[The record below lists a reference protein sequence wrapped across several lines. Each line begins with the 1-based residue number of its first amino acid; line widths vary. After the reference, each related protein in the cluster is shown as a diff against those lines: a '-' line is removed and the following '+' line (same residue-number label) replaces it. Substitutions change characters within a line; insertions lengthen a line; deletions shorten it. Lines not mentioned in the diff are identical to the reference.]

1 MKKRSMVCRLG
12 KFPQLTRTVFTS
24 ADGLASDNITAL
36 CYGADNCL
44 YVGTDRGLSKI
55 DGKKITTVDIGIEN
69 APISMLFCANDGHI
83 FVGTGKSVIELSGKK
98 IIASREFSS
107 DAVAMKQ
114 GCDNVT
120 WILTKTVLY
129 RFPQG
134 AKEHDLKIGVPG
146 KGSCIAVFGN
156 NKVYV
161 GTESD
166 GLHALVGKRWHWSEL
181 MEGVTGILSNNISCL
196 DIDPAGDV
204 WIGTDKGVC
213 VYDDNS
219 YWLDNSKITGLP
231 NGEITGMVT
240 DSEGRRYFT
249 TSCGLIILHNGKLS
263 YYGYKR
269 WLPDMHA
276 TGIVLSPDGS
286 FCVSTASGGIS
297 VFKTEMM
304 SLEEKAKR
312 LRAFSEK
319 YNVRK
324 DGFVLERALEHEGVV
339 SENEGYVCTGDNDGL
354 WTGLYLGALC
364 FEYACTKDPEVRA
377 AAHRSLLAMI
387 KLTEITGIEGFTAR
401 SIRYIDEAGYGT
413 GVRHEWHHTA
423 DKDGN
428 ELEWLGE
435 TSSDEMVGHFYA
447 YSNYFDLVADDEEK
461 KLIASV
467 VKKIL
472 DHILDNKFRL
482 VDTDGVPTTWANWD
496 PDLLNNDHKWIYEK
510 GTNSLQILT
519 FLKAGYHITGDKRY
533 EDAFEYLIRD
543 KHFAMNLMQ
552 YKILDGHLLH
562 IDDNHDF
569 LMISL
574 LMRYVDDPK
583 LRSVFAMGLTHHW
596 DDEKAE
602 HNAFFNFVYGACTG
616 EQCDIE
622 TSVDELADYPM
633 DQILWTLY
641 NSWRDL
647 DWDMRPTEVGMIPQ
661 LYHPLPAHERR
672 INSCDSNRFIADS
685 GIAGE
690 AECLF
695 TKSDDPTAFTMFPGT
710 GDDHGMYLMACTNY
724 THPYWFA
731 RYYGLIEEAE

>member
-304 SLEEKAKR
+304 TLEEKAKR

-574 LMRYVDDPK
+574 LMRYVENPK

-685 GIAGE
+685 GIAGK
-690 AECLF
+690 AERLF

>member
-1 MKKRSMVCRLG
+1 MVCRLG

-44 YVGTDRGLSKI
+44 YVGTDIGLSKI

-83 FVGTGKSVIELSGKK
+83 FVGTGKSIIELSGKK

-114 GCDNVT
+114 DCDNVT
-120 WILTKTVLY
+120 WVLTKTVLY

-134 AKEHDLKIGVPG
+134 AKEFDLKIGVPG

-304 SLEEKAKR
+304 TLEEKAKR

-339 SENEGYVCTGDNDGL
+339 SEDEGYVCTGDNDGL

-387 KLTEITGIEGFTAR
+387 KLTEVTGIEGFTAR

-574 LMRYVDDPK
+574 LMRYVEDPK

-622 TSVDELADYPM
+622 TSIDELADYPM

-685 GIAGE
+685 GIADE
-690 AECLF
+690 AERLF

>member
-1 MKKRSMVCRLG
+1 M
-12 KFPQLTRTVFTS
+12 
-24 ADGLASDNITAL
+24 
-36 CYGADNCL
+36 
-44 YVGTDRGLSKI
+44 
-55 DGKKITTVDIGIEN
+55 
-69 APISMLFCANDGHI
+69 
-83 FVGTGKSVIELSGKK
+83 
-98 IIASREFSS
+98 
-107 DAVAMKQ
+107 
-114 GCDNVT
+114 
-120 WILTKTVLY
+120 LY
-129 RFPQG
+129 RFPHG
-134 AKEHDLKIGVPG
+134 AEDHDLKIGVPG
-146 KGSCIAVFGN
+146 KGSCIAVCGN

-181 MEGVTGILSNNISCL
+181 MEGVTGILSDNISCL

-219 YWLDNSKITGLP
+219 YWLDGSKIAALP
-231 NGEITGMVT
+231 KGEITGMAT

-249 TSCGLIILHNGKLS
+249 TACGLIILHNGKLS

-276 TGIVLSPDGS
+276 TGIVLSPDGG
-286 FCVSTASGGIS
+286 FCVSTASG
-297 VFKTEMM
+297 
-304 SLEEKAKR
+304 
-312 LRAFSEK
+312 
-319 YNVRK
+319 
-324 DGFVLERALEHEGVV
+324 
-339 SENEGYVCTGDNDGL
+339 
-354 WTGLYLGALC
+354 GALC

-401 SIRYIDEAGYGT
+401 AIRYSDEAGYGT

-519 FLKAGYHITGDKRY
+519 FLKAGYHMTGEQRY
-533 EDAFEYLIRD
+533 EDAFEYLIKD

-574 LMRYVDDPK
+574 LMRYVEDPK

-602 HNAFFNFVYGACTG
+602 RNAFFNFVYGACTG

-622 TSVDELADYPM
+622 ASVDELADYPM
-633 DQILWTLY
+633 DQVLWTLY

-661 LYHPLPAHERR
+661 LCSPLPAHERR
-672 INSCDSNRFIADS
+672 IIGCDSNRFIADS

-690 AECLF
+690 AERLF

-710 GDDHGMYLMACTNY
+710 GDDHGMYLSACTNY

>member
-1 MKKRSMVCRLG
+1 MVCRLG

-134 AKEHDLKIGVPG
+134 AKEFDLKIGVPG

-304 SLEEKAKR
+304 TLEEKAKR

-339 SENEGYVCTGDNDGL
+339 SEDEGYVCTGDNDGL

-364 FEYACTKDPEVRA
+364 FEYACTKDPDVRA

-690 AECLF
+690 AERLF
-695 TKSDDPTAFTMFPGT
+695 TKPDDPTAFTMFPGT

>member
-12 KFPQLTRTVFTS
+12 KFSQLTRTVFTS

-83 FVGTGKSVIELSGKK
+83 FVGTGKSIIELSGKK

-134 AKEHDLKIGVPG
+134 AKEFDLKIGVPG

-304 SLEEKAKR
+304 TLEEKAKR

-690 AECLF
+690 AERLF
-695 TKSDDPTAFTMFPGT
+695 TKLDDPTAFTMFPGT

>member
-1 MKKRSMVCRLG
+1 MVCRLG

-83 FVGTGKSVIELSGKK
+83 FVGTGKSIIELSGKK

-134 AKEHDLKIGVPG
+134 AKEFDLKIGVPG

-304 SLEEKAKR
+304 TLEEKAKR

-690 AECLF
+690 AERLF
-695 TKSDDPTAFTMFPGT
+695 MKSDDPTAFTMFPGT

>member
-1 MKKRSMVCRLG
+1 MVCRLG

-114 GCDNVT
+114 DCDNVT

-134 AKEHDLKIGVPG
+134 AKEFDLKIGVPG

-240 DSEGRRYFT
+240 DNEGRRYFT

-276 TGIVLSPDGS
+276 TGI
-286 FCVSTASGGIS
+286 S

-304 SLEEKAKR
+304 TLEEKAKR

-401 SIRYIDEAGYGT
+401 SIRYIDEAGYG
-413 GVRHEWHHTA
+413 
-423 DKDGN
+423 
-428 ELEWLGE
+428 
-435 TSSDEMVGHFYA
+435 
-447 YSNYFDLVADDEEK
+447 SNYFDLVADDEEK

-690 AECLF
+690 AERLF

>member
-114 GCDNVT
+114 DCNNVT

-134 AKEHDLKIGVPG
+134 AKEFDLKIGVPG

-286 FCVSTASGGIS
+286 FCVSTASGGLS
-297 VFKTEMM
+297 VFKTDMM
-304 SLEEKAKR
+304 TLEEKAKR
-312 LRAFSEK
+312 LPPAPRTRRIAP
-319 YNVRK
+319 R
-324 DGFVLERALEHEGVV
+324 L
-339 SENEGYVCTGDNDGL
+339 
-354 WTGLYLGALC
+354 
-364 FEYACTKDPEVRA
+364 
-377 AAHRSLLAMI
+377 
-387 KLTEITGIEGFTAR
+387 TAR
-401 SIRYIDEAGYGT
+401 CSR
-413 GVRHEWHHTA
+413 
-423 DKDGN
+423 
-428 ELEWLGE
+428 
-435 TSSDEMVGHFYA
+435 
-447 YSNYFDLVADDEEK
+447 
-461 KLIASV
+461 
-467 VKKIL
+467 
-472 DHILDNKFRL
+472 
-482 VDTDGVPTTWANWD
+482 
-496 PDLLNNDHKWIYEK
+496 
-510 GTNSLQILT
+510 
-519 FLKAGYHITGDKRY
+519 
-533 EDAFEYLIRD
+533 
-543 KHFAMNLMQ
+543 
-552 YKILDGHLLH
+552 
-562 IDDNHDF
+562 
-569 LMISL
+569 
-574 LMRYVDDPK
+574 
-583 LRSVFAMGLTHHW
+583 
-596 DDEKAE
+596 
-602 HNAFFNFVYGACTG
+602 
-616 EQCDIE
+616 
-622 TSVDELADYPM
+622 
-633 DQILWTLY
+633 
-641 NSWRDL
+641 
-647 DWDMRPTEVGMIPQ
+647 
-661 LYHPLPAHERR
+661 
-672 INSCDSNRFIADS
+672 
-685 GIAGE
+685 
-690 AECLF
+690 
-695 TKSDDPTAFTMFPGT
+695 
-710 GDDHGMYLMACTNY
+710 
-724 THPYWFA
+724 
-731 RYYGLIEEAE
+731 

>member
-1 MKKRSMVCRLG
+1 MVCRLG

-276 TGIVLSPDGS
+276 TGIVLSPDAS
-286 FCVSTASGGIS
+286 FGASTASGGIS

-304 SLEEKAKR
+304 TLEEKAKR

-339 SENEGYVCTGDNDGL
+339 SEDEGYVCTGDNDGL

-364 FEYACTKDPEVRA
+364 FEYACTKDPEGRA
-377 AAHRSLLAMI
+377 AAHRPLLAMI

-622 TSVDELADYPM
+622 TSIDELADYPM

-672 INSCDSNRFIADS
+672 INSCDSNRFSADS
-685 GIAGE
+685 AVAGE
-690 AECLF
+690 AERLF

>member
-1 MKKRSMVCRLG
+1 MVCRLG

-44 YVGTDRGLSKI
+44 YVGTDKGLSKI

-83 FVGTGKSVIELSGKK
+83 FVGTGKSIIELNGKK
-98 IIASREFSS
+98 VIASREFSS

-114 GCDNVT
+114 DCDNVT

-134 AKEHDLKIGVPG
+134 AKEFDLKIGVPG

-231 NGEITGMVT
+231 KGEITGMAT

-304 SLEEKAKR
+304 TLEEKAKK

-339 SENEGYVCTGDNDGL
+339 SEDEGYVCTGDNDGL

-533 EDAFEYLIRD
+533 EDAFEYLIKD

-616 EQCDIE
+616 EWYNADDCI
-622 TSVDELADYPM
+622 DELM
-633 DQILWTLY
+633 DMPTDQVMWQLY
-641 NSWRDL
+641 NSYRKDL
-647 DWDMRPTEVGMIPQ
+647 KWDMAPADIGMPPQ
-661 LYHPLPAHERR
+661 LFEPLPAHERR
-672 INSCDSNRFIADS
+672 ITSNDSNRFTVDS
-685 GIAGE
+685 G
-690 AECLF
+690 AEDVAQEIF
-695 TKSDDPTAFTMFPGT
+695 KKSDEPTAYTMFPGT
-710 GDDHGMYLMACTNY
+710 GNDKGLVLKTCTNF

-731 RYYGLIEEAE
+731 RYYGLIEDCE

>member
-44 YVGTDRGLSKI
+44 YVGTDIGLSKI

-83 FVGTGKSVIELSGKK
+83 FVGTGKSIIELSGKK

-114 GCDNVT
+114 DCDNVT

-134 AKEHDLKIGVPG
+134 AKEFDLKIGVPG

-231 NGEITGMVT
+231 KGEITGMVT

-304 SLEEKAKR
+304 TLEEKAKR

-339 SENEGYVCTGDNDGL
+339 SEDEGYVCTGDNDGL

-387 KLTEITGIEGFTAR
+387 KLTEVTGIEGFTAR

-447 YSNYFDLVADDEEK
+447 YSNYFDFVADDEEK

-574 LMRYVDDPK
+574 LMRYVEDPK

-690 AECLF
+690 AERLF

>member
-134 AKEHDLKIGVPG
+134 AKEFDLKIGVPG

-304 SLEEKAKR
+304 TLEEKAKR

-339 SENEGYVCTGDNDGL
+339 SEDEGYVCTGDNDGL

-574 LMRYVDDPK
+574 LMRYVEDPK

-672 INSCDSNRFIADS
+672 INSCDSNRVIADS
-685 GIAGE
+685 GIASE
-690 AECLF
+690 AERLF

>member
-304 SLEEKAKR
+304 TLEEKAKR

-690 AECLF
+690 AEHLF

>member
-44 YVGTDRGLSKI
+44 YVGTDIGLSKI

-83 FVGTGKSVIELSGKK
+83 FVGTGKSIIELSGKK

-114 GCDNVT
+114 DCDNVT
-120 WILTKTVLY
+120 WVLTKTVLY

-134 AKEHDLKIGVPG
+134 AKEFDLKIGVPG

-231 NGEITGMVT
+231 KGEITGMVT

-304 SLEEKAKR
+304 TLEEKAKR

-339 SENEGYVCTGDNDGL
+339 SEDEGYVCTGDNDGL

-387 KLTEITGIEGFTAR
+387 KLTEVTGIEGFTAR
-401 SIRYIDEAGYGT
+401 SIRY
-413 GVRHEWHHTA
+413 
-423 DKDGN
+423 
-428 ELEWLGE
+428 
-435 TSSDEMVGHFYA
+435 
-447 YSNYFDLVADDEEK
+447 
-461 KLIASV
+461 
-467 VKKIL
+467 
-472 DHILDNKFRL
+472 
-482 VDTDGVPTTWANWD
+482 
-496 PDLLNNDHKWIYEK
+496 
-510 GTNSLQILT
+510 
-519 FLKAGYHITGDKRY
+519 
-533 EDAFEYLIRD
+533 
-543 KHFAMNLMQ
+543 
-552 YKILDGHLLH
+552 
-562 IDDNHDF
+562 
-569 LMISL
+569 
-574 LMRYVDDPK
+574 
-583 LRSVFAMGLTHHW
+583 
-596 DDEKAE
+596 
-602 HNAFFNFVYGACTG
+602 
-616 EQCDIE
+616 
-622 TSVDELADYPM
+622 
-633 DQILWTLY
+633 
-641 NSWRDL
+641 
-647 DWDMRPTEVGMIPQ
+647 
-661 LYHPLPAHERR
+661 
-672 INSCDSNRFIADS
+672 
-685 GIAGE
+685 
-690 AECLF
+690 
-695 TKSDDPTAFTMFPGT
+695 
-710 GDDHGMYLMACTNY
+710 
-724 THPYWFA
+724 
-731 RYYGLIEEAE
+731 

>member
-1 MKKRSMVCRLG
+1 MVCRLG

-134 AKEHDLKIGVPG
+134 AKEFDLKIGVPG

-304 SLEEKAKR
+304 TLEEKAKR

-622 TSVDELADYPM
+622 TSIDELADYPM

-690 AECLF
+690 AEHLF

>member
-1 MKKRSMVCRLG
+1 MVCRLG

-83 FVGTGKSVIELSGKK
+83 FVGTGKSIIELSGKK

-304 SLEEKAKR
+304 TLEEKAKR

-339 SENEGYVCTGDNDGL
+339 SEDEGYVCTGDNDGL

-690 AECLF
+690 AERLF
-695 TKSDDPTAFTMFPGT
+695 RKSDDPTAFTMFPGT

>member
-98 IIASREFSS
+98 SIASREFSS

-114 GCDNVT
+114 DCNNVT

-134 AKEHDLKIGVPG
+134 AKEFDLKIGVPG

-304 SLEEKAKR
+304 TLEEKAKR

-339 SENEGYVCTGDNDGL
+339 SEDEGYVCTGDNDGL

-685 GIAGE
+685 GIAGK
-690 AECLF
+690 AERLF

>member
-55 DGKKITTVDIGIEN
+55 DGKRITTVDIGIEN

-83 FVGTGKSVIELSGKK
+83 FVGTGKSIIELSGKK

-134 AKEHDLKIGVPG
+134 AKEFDLKIGVPD

-304 SLEEKAKR
+304 TLEEKAKR

-690 AECLF
+690 AEHLF

>member
-1 MKKRSMVCRLG
+1 
-12 KFPQLTRTVFTS
+12 
-24 ADGLASDNITAL
+24 
-36 CYGADNCL
+36 
-44 YVGTDRGLSKI
+44 
-55 DGKKITTVDIGIEN
+55 
-69 APISMLFCANDGHI
+69 
-83 FVGTGKSVIELSGKK
+83 
-98 IIASREFSS
+98 
-107 DAVAMKQ
+107 
-114 GCDNVT
+114 
-120 WILTKTVLY
+120 
-129 RFPQG
+129 
-134 AKEHDLKIGVPG
+134 
-146 KGSCIAVFGN
+146 
-156 NKVYV
+156 
-161 GTESD
+161 
-166 GLHALVGKRWHWSEL
+166 
-181 MEGVTGILSNNISCL
+181 
-196 DIDPAGDV
+196 
-204 WIGTDKGVC
+204 
-213 VYDDNS
+213 
-219 YWLDNSKITGLP
+219 
-231 NGEITGMVT
+231 
-240 DSEGRRYFT
+240 
-249 TSCGLIILHNGKLS
+249 
-263 YYGYKR
+263 
-269 WLPDMHA
+269 MHA

-304 SLEEKAKR
+304 TLEEKAKR

-533 EDAFEYLIRD
+533 EDAFEYLIKD

-574 LMRYVDDPK
+574 LMRYVEDPK

-622 TSVDELADYPM
+622 TSIDELADYPM
-633 DQILWTLY
+633 DQVLWTLY

-690 AECLF
+690 AERLF

>member
-55 DGKKITTVDIGIEN
+55 DGKKITAVDIGIEN

-83 FVGTGKSVIELSGKK
+83 FVGTGKSIIELSGKK

-114 GCDNVT
+114 DCDNVT

-231 NGEITGMVT
+231 KGEITGMVT

-304 SLEEKAKR
+304 TLEEKAKR

-533 EDAFEYLIRD
+533 EDAFEYLIKD

-672 INSCDSNRFIADS
+672 IANNDSNRFVADS
-685 GIAGE
+685 GIAGK
-690 AECLF
+690 AERLF

>member
-1 MKKRSMVCRLG
+1 MVCRLG

-114 GCDNVT
+114 DCDNVT

-134 AKEHDLKIGVPG
+134 AKEFDLKIGVPG

-231 NGEITGMVT
+231 NGEITDMVT

-304 SLEEKAKR
+304 TLEEKAKR

-339 SENEGYVCTGDNDGL
+339 SEDEGYVCTGDNDGL

-496 PDLLNNDHKWIYEK
+496 PDLLNNDHKWIYERAR
-510 GTNSLQILT
+510 T
-519 FLKAGYHITGDKRY
+519 
-533 EDAFEYLIRD
+533 
-543 KHFAMNLMQ
+543 
-552 YKILDGHLLH
+552 
-562 IDDNHDF
+562 
-569 LMISL
+569 
-574 LMRYVDDPK
+574 
-583 LRSVFAMGLTHHW
+583 
-596 DDEKAE
+596 
-602 HNAFFNFVYGACTG
+602 
-616 EQCDIE
+616 
-622 TSVDELADYPM
+622 
-633 DQILWTLY
+633 
-641 NSWRDL
+641 
-647 DWDMRPTEVGMIPQ
+647 
-661 LYHPLPAHERR
+661 
-672 INSCDSNRFIADS
+672 RFR
-685 GIAGE
+685 
-690 AECLF
+690 F
-695 TKSDDPTAFTMFPGT
+695 
-710 GDDHGMYLMACTNY
+710 
-724 THPYWFA
+724 
-731 RYYGLIEEAE
+731 

>member
-1 MKKRSMVCRLG
+1 MVCRLG

-304 SLEEKAKR
+304 TLEEKAKR

-690 AECLF
+690 AEHLF

>member
-83 FVGTGKSVIELSGKK
+83 FVGTGKSIIELSGKK

-134 AKEHDLKIGVPG
+134 AKEFDLKIGVPG

-304 SLEEKAKR
+304 TLEEKAKR

-690 AECLF
+690 AERLF
-695 TKSDDPTAFTMFPGT
+695 MKSDDPTAFTMFPGT

>member
-1 MKKRSMVCRLG
+1 
-12 KFPQLTRTVFTS
+12 
-24 ADGLASDNITAL
+24 
-36 CYGADNCL
+36 
-44 YVGTDRGLSKI
+44 
-55 DGKKITTVDIGIEN
+55 
-69 APISMLFCANDGHI
+69 
-83 FVGTGKSVIELSGKK
+83 
-98 IIASREFSS
+98 
-107 DAVAMKQ
+107 
-114 GCDNVT
+114 
-120 WILTKTVLY
+120 
-129 RFPQG
+129 
-134 AKEHDLKIGVPG
+134 
-146 KGSCIAVFGN
+146 
-156 NKVYV
+156 
-161 GTESD
+161 
-166 GLHALVGKRWHWSEL
+166 

-304 SLEEKAKR
+304 TLEEKAKR

-339 SENEGYVCTGDNDGL
+339 SEDEGYVCTGDNDGL

-690 AECLF
+690 AELLF